1 MENLSKFEVIR
12 HGHKQGEQLS
22 EKGREEALEKAKE
35 IYGNI
40 ESLPQSAV
48 VCLFSSNIGRSIDTK
63 NTIEGEL
70 RNIMSGDENTEFIAI
85 NDVEKIKE
93 LANDLSKR
101 IVITE
106 TAPQTSLSWKTTE
119 EHPADE
125 AFDKYKKRYGT
136 EDAAGKVW
144 IARENELPA
153 LKEEFRAKYPEVD
166 SEDIKPSEY
175 KMTPEEF
182 VISFLKFFERVNE
195 SAKKNFPERPVYI
208 VAVSHNFN
216 ADFLTLALLDMP
228 LSVASINELGGDFR
242 GFVESSKFTI
252 KDNEISSEYR
262 GKEVESHKTIDDI
275 RKDLQSGME
284 ERKAEWSLN

>member
-1 MENLSKFEVIR
+1 MEKFSQFEVIR
-12 HGHKQGEQLS
+12 HGHKQGEHLS
-22 EKGREEALEKAKE
+22 EQGREEAIEKAKE
-35 IYGNI
+35 IYGNL

-63 NTIEGEL
+63 NAIEGEL

-85 NDVEKIKE
+85 SDVEKIRE

-106 TAPQTSLSWKTTE
+106 TAPQTSLSWKTSE

-144 IARENELPA
+144 IAREDEIPT
-153 LKEEFRAKYPEVD
+153 LKEEFKEKYPEVD

-175 KMTPEEF
+175 RMTPEEF
-182 VISFLKFFERVNE
+182 VISFLKFMERVNE
-195 SAKKNFPERPVYI
+195 SAKKNFPDRPVYI

-228 LSVASINELGGDFR
+228 LNLSSINELGGSFR

-252 KDNEISSEYR
+252 KDEGISSEYR
-262 GKEVESHKTIDDI
+262 GKEVESDKTIEDI
-275 RKDLQSGME
+275 RKDLQVGME
-284 ERKAEWSLN
+284 ERKREWGLK